1 MPGSKQMALYDYTAL
16 NSSNESQAGVMVEK
30 DKNGVA
36 RRLLQQG
43 LRPLEIRRHK
53 QAGGSSFFFASLQ
66 DKFQAKRI
74 TKTDVEFFTKQ
85 LTLLLNAGLSLDAS
99 LRIMKAQSRKPV
111 FRQFTGGIEQ
121 KLKEGK
127 SFSEA
132 LSEQPV
138 FSSMYV
144 NVARAGE
151 EGGILP
157 TMLTKISEYQATF
170 QELKQFII
178 SASIYPLILLVVGL
192 AAIIILVTAIL
203 PRFEILFSGMG
214 QDLPANV
221 KVMMAVAHFFTNHY
235 LSALLLL
242 FCPPFALYKYLK
254 TAEGRKKY
262 DHLAIRLPILAGFVR
277 DLETTRIFRT
287 LEVLVNNGVHLAT
300 ALRITSGVAV
310 NVEYRQALNRA
321 TEALKEGQQVGR
333 KLKAERLLPD
343 LAVDL
348 LSIGEESGRV
358 GEVCGQIAE
367 HFEVELRMRIKR
379 LIAMLEPALILFI
392 ALIAGYVVVSMLS
405 VIMSINDIAG

>member
-1 MPGSKQMALYDYTAL
+1 MALYDYTAL
-16 NSSNESQAGVMVEK
+16 NSSNESQAGVMDEA
-30 DKNGVA
+30 DRHGVA

-43 LRPLEIRRHK
+43 LRPLEIREHK
-53 QAGGSSFFFASLQ
+53 QSQFQSFSLEGLR
-66 DKFQAKRI
+66 DKFQSKRV
-74 TKTDVEFFTKQ
+74 TKADVEFFTKQ

-99 LRIMKAQSRKPV
+99 LRIMKAQSRRPV
-111 FRQFTGGIEQ
+111 FRRFTGEIEQ

-127 SFSEA
+127 SFSQA
-132 LSEQPV
+132 LADQPI

-157 TMLTKISEYQATF
+157 AMLTRISEYQATF
-170 QELKQFII
+170 QELRQFVI

-192 AAIIILVTAIL
+192 VAIIILVVAIL
-203 PRFEILFSGMG
+203 PRFEVLFSGMG
-214 QDLPANV
+214 HELPVNV
-221 KVMMAVAHFFTNHY
+221 KLMMAVANFITNHY
-235 LSALLLL
+235 LLALLLL
-242 FCPPFALYKYLK
+242 LGPPIGLFKYLQ
-254 TAEGRKKY
+254 TVEGRKKY
-262 DHLAIRLPILAGFVR
+262 DRLAVRLPLLAGFVR

-310 NVEYRQALNRA
+310 NSEFRKALHRA

-333 KLKAERLLPD
+333 KLKAEGLLPD

>member
-1 MPGSKQMALYDYTAL
+1 MALYDYTAL
-16 NSSNESQAGVMVEK
+16 NGNNESLAGIMDEVDRNV
-30 DKNGVA
+30 VA
-36 RRLLQQG
+36 HRLLQQG
-43 LRPLEIRRHK
+43 LRPLEIKKHK
-53 QAGGSSFFFASLQ
+53 QAGTSAFSLGGWR
-66 DKFQAKRI
+66 DKFRAKQVTRA
-74 TKTDVEFFTKQ
+74 DVEFFTKQ

-99 LRIMKAQSRKPV
+99 LRIMKAQSHKPV
-111 FRQFTGGIEQ
+111 FRHFTGEIEQ

-127 SFSEA
+127 SFSQA
-132 LSEQPV
+132 LAEQPV

-144 NVARAGE
+144 NVVRAGE

-157 TMLTKISEYQATF
+157 AMLSRISAYQATF

-192 AAIIILVTAIL
+192 TAIIILVTAIL

-214 QDLPANV
+214 HDLPVNV
-221 KVMMAVAHFFTNHY
+221 KFMMAVAHFVTSHY
-235 LSALLLL
+235 LLALLLL
-242 FCPPFALYKYLK
+242 IGPPVVLYKYLK
-254 TAEGRKKY
+254 TENGQQRY
-262 DHLAIRLPILAGFVR
+262 DHLVIRLPLLAGFTR

-310 NVEYRQALNRA
+310 NSEYRRALNRA

-333 KLKAERLLPD
+333 KLKAEGLLPD

-358 GEVCGQIAE
+358 GDVCGQIAE
-367 HFEVELRMRIKR
+367 HFEIELRTRIKR
-379 LIAMLEPALILFI
+379 LIAMIEPALILFI
-392 ALIAGYVVVSMLS
+392 ALVAGYVVVSMLT